1 MYIYYIYIYIYSKCI
16 IIILINFVIAT
27 IFSVQDLLDL
37 KAPLEP
43 SSIKNKTARNNVELD
58 INNSINNINSNNIN
72 NDNNGNNNNIKN
84 TNNKYN
90 FKTK

>member
-1 MYIYYIYIYIYSKCI
+1 MYSKCI

-37 KAPLEP
+37 KALQEP
-43 SSIKNKTARNNVELD
+43 SSIKNKTARINMELD
-58 INNSINNINSNNIN
+58 LNNTINNINSNNIN
-72 NDNNGNNNNIKN
+72 NDNSGNNNNIKN
-84 TNNKYN
+84 TNNNYN